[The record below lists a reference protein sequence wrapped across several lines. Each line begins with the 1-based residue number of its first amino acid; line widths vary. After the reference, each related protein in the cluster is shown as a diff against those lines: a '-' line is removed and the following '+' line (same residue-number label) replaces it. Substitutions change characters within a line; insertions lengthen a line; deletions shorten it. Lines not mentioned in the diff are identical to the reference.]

1 MATWERKRILIWG
14 KTRPELSRS
23 HKETVCTGGIFEDTK
38 GFVRLYPIPLRYLDD
53 EQVFKKYQWIE
64 AHIRKAIRDPRPE
77 SYNIRCDGIKVG
89 ETILTGKGDWSRRA
103 EWVLHP
109 GHIFRSVEALQ
120 AAREQDGTSIGMVKP
135 LSVTD
140 YRVEAY
146 SEQDRREFWAKYQ
159 SILSQQELQFEPEE
173 ERPVRPLPPPE
184 FRFQMKFRCD
194 DADCTKDHVFSV
206 FDWEVDALYNRLR
219 QNGDTAEQACDKVIA
234 KFRDEVCAKWK
245 NTYFFLGNIAAH
257 PHKFTIVGLW
267 YPKEHQARQRGLFD
281 ELPVG

>member
-38 GFVRLYPIPLRYLDD
+38 GFVRLYPIPLRFLDD
-53 EQVFKKYQWIE
+53 EKVFKKYQWIE
-64 AHIRKAIRDPRPE
+64 ASVRKAIRDTRPE
-77 SYNIRCDGIKVG
+77 SYNIRCDDITVG
-89 ETILTGKGDWSRRA
+89 EFIPTEQGDWSRRA

-120 AAREQDGTSIGMVKP
+120 AAREQNGTSIGMVKP
-135 LSVTD
+135 LSVTN

-146 SEQDRREFWAKYQ
+146 SEQDRRDFWTKYR
-159 SILSQQELQFEPEE
+159 SILAQQEFQFSPEE
-173 ERPVRPLPPPE
+173 EHPVRPLPPPE
-184 FRFQMKFRCD
+184 FRFQLMFRCD
-194 DADCTKDHVFSV
+194 DSACTKDHVFSL

-219 QNGDTAEQACDKVIA
+219 QKGDTAEQACEKVIA
-234 KFRDEVCAKWK
+234 KLRDEVFADDKD
-245 NTYFFLGNIAAH
+245 THLFLGNIAAH

-267 YPKEHQARQRGLFD
+267 YPKKRQPGLFD
-281 ELPVG
+281 QLPVE